1 MSLAFDFGKQAERYA
16 LNYLLQK
23 GYFLLAKN
31 YRYNHAEV
39 DLLMQENKQLVCV
52 EVKAR
57 NTTFFGEPESFI
69 NIKKIKNLVQATDF
83 FI

>member
-31 YRYNHAEV
+31 YRYNNAEV
-39 DLLMQENKQLVCV
+39 DLLMQENKQLVCGSKSK
-52 EVKAR
+52 EYC
-57 NTTFFGEPESFI
+57 FFWGTRI
-69 NIKKIKNLVQATDF
+69 LYQY
-83 FI
+83 